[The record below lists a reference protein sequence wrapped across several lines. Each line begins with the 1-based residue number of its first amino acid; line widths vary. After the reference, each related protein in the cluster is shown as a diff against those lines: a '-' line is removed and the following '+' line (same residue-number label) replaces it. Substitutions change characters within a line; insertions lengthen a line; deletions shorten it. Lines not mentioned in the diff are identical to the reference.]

1 MTVYTRKQLEARM
14 GFLESLPLG
23 SEVEIQYTV
32 THEPGGEKKRGTTQ
46 TRRDV
51 KLVSY
56 VTQDVRSWIKSVS
69 DASGVSESYVVQS
82 ILKAAMERECRTN

>member
-1 MTVYTRKQLEARM
+1 MSREAK
-14 GFLESLPLG
+14 
-23 SEVEIQYTV
+23 
-32 THEPGGEKKRGTTQ
+32 KKRGTTQ